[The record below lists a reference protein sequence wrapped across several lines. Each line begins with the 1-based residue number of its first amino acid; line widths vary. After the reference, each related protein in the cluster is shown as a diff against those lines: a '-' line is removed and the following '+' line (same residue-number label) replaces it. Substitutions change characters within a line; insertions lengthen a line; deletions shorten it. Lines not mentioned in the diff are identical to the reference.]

1 MIRERSLTEEIAS
14 VLNISLDGR
23 ASVTGGDGHVL
34 IALTDNDFEQRLGH
48 IFRQV
53 SLIVDDAF
61 PSRPEDVILLFRDE
75 AGRHQQQFRLW
86 HSVNAQ

>member
-1 MIRERSLTEEIAS
+1 MIRERLLTEEIAS

-34 IALTDNDFEQRLGH
+34 IVLTDNDLKHRLGH

-53 SLIVDDAF
+53 TLIVDEAF
-61 PSRPEDVILLFRDE
+61 PNRPEDIILLFRDK
-75 AGRHQQQFRLW
+75 AGRHQHQFRLW
-86 HSVNAQ
+86 HSANAQ